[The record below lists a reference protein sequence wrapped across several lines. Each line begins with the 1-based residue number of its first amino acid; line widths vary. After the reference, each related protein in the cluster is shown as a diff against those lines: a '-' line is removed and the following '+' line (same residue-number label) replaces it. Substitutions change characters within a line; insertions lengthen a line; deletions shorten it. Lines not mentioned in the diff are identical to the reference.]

1 MNTIIT
7 ADSSP
12 YPPVKVTGEN
22 VRFAA
27 QLSSAFGGSGGEFGT
42 IAEYVFQSMIFRST
56 YPEYADIFG
65 RIAMVEMRH
74 LDMIGELMKLLGLP
88 PVYGEYENGVPSYWN
103 GTFPDYTDDLASAI
117 LHDLDG
123 EQKAYAAYVSLSR
136 RSGDRYVFAVLSRIA
151 LDEMIH
157 VNLLRGMLAKLR
169 KA

>member
-12 YPPVKVTGEN
+12 YPPVKVTREN

-42 IAEYVFQSMIFRST
+42 IAEYVFQSVIFRST

-74 LDMIGELMKLLGLP
+74 LNMIGELMKLLGLP
-88 PVYGEYENGVPSYWN
+88 PVYGEYENGGPSYWLRN
-103 GTFPDYTDDLASAI
+103 AW
-117 LHDLDG
+117 HDA
-123 EQKAYAAYVSLSR
+123 ESPE
-136 RSGDRYVFAVLSRIA
+136 RY
-151 LDEMIH
+151 
-157 VNLLRGMLAKLR
+157 
-169 KA
+169 

>member
-12 YPPVKVTGEN
+12 YPPVKVTREN

-42 IAEYVFQSMIFRST
+42 AEYVFQSVIFRST

-74 LDMIGELMKLLGLP
+74 LNMIGELMKLLGLP

-123 EQKAYAAYVSLSR
+123 EQKAYSAYVSLSR
-136 RSGDRYVFAVLSRIA
+136 RSGDRCVFAVLSRIA